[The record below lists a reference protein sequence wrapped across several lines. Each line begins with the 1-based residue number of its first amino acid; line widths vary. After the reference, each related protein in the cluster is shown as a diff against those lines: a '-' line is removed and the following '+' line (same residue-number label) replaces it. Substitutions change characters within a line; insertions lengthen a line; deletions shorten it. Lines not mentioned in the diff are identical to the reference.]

1 MMMVVSAEK
10 AREVVWE
17 QVDHQQQASSR
28 RAISATARG
37 LETALVRT
45 NKVVEEVVMLV
56 VVEVPMEMV
65 VEGGG
70 SGSESGNGYHYG
82 SCVHSN

>member
-1 MMMVVSAEK
+1 MRNNEGRWLGTGRPSTTPLEP
-10 AREVVWE
+10 
-17 QVDHQQQASSR
+17 SR
-28 RAISATARG
+28 DECDGKRAGYSV
-37 LETALVRT
+37 LVRT
-45 NKVVEEVVMLV
+45 KKVVEEVVMQV

-70 SGSESGNGYHYG
+70 SGSESDNGYHYG

>member
-1 MMMVVSAEK
+1 MGAGKRRKVVRNRSTLITGVEP
-10 AREVVWE
+10 
-17 QVDHQQQASSR
+17 SR
-28 RAISATARG
+28 DECDGKRAGDSV
-37 LETALVRT
+37 LVRT
-45 NKVVEEVVMLV
+45 KKVVEEVVMLM

-82 SCVHSN
+82 SCMNSSN